1 MRKILYLFALKLLCF
16 ACVFS
21 GYCQNYPVVEKLNTG
36 SIDWTNRIITA
47 SGIDFHTK
55 TKITEDGKSQLF
67 KKAKIKASKN
77 LFTTMGSIQI
87 NSEKKLDD
95 FIASRQDLL
104 KQIQL
109 MINNAKVIKKE
120 YRPNGSAEIILQLN
134 LDKGLAQLILPEGIV
149 QIEPIKT
156 FAKQPQK
163 EQNSE
168 YTGIVIDAR
177 GLKIIPVM
185 SPKILDENNTEVYGP
200 AFISREY
207 AVQHGTVQYVYKMI
221 ENERIGSK
229 PIVVTGLKSSSKS
242 NSDIII
248 STADSSKLHSSSHNL
263 DLFHQGRVVIVIDNR
278 KQ

>member
-1 MRKILYLFALKLLCF
+1 MRKILYLFAFKLLCF
-16 ACVFS
+16 TCVFS

-36 SIDWTNRIITA
+36 SIDWTNRTITA
-47 SGIDFHTK
+47 SGINSHTK

-87 NSEKKLDD
+87 KSEKKLDD

-134 LDKGLAQLILPEGIV
+134 LDKGLAQLILPEEIV

-163 EQNSE
+163 GQNSE

-177 GLKIIPVM
+177 GLKITPVM
-185 SPKILDENNTEVYGP
+185 SPKILDENNKEVYGP

-207 AVQHGTVQYVYKMI
+207 AVQHGTVQYVHKMT

-229 PIVVTGLKSSSKS
+229 PIVVTGLKSSPKS